1 MNQKAKRKSPIAVI
15 VSISI
20 VILIAIIGSVYYK
33 LNVEQSTLL
42 DEPVQ
47 PVEQED
53 EENVEDIVETDK
65 VLDQP
70 KEVENVDTD
79 DQNDEQS
86 TSNSVE
92 SSDQPATEQPSSTPP
107 VIPAQEK
114 LENGYIIGQQ
124 PPTEPTIVN
133 GVLIAN
139 KKYPL
144 PASYN
149 KGEDPNAR
157 AAFEKM
163 ATAAKAEG
171 IELVAFSGF
180 RSYEYQKTLYDRYV
194 SRDGKDA
201 ADRYSARPGHS
212 EHQTG
217 LAFDIGEKDRE
228 DLWLTSDFG
237 ETKAGQWLA
246 QNSHKFGFILRYPK
260 GKESITGFMHESWHF
275 RYLGEDLAAKVYE
288 AGVTLEEYLGI
299 Q

>member
-20 VILIAIIGSVYYK
+20 VILIAILGSVYYK
-33 LNVEQSTLL
+33 LNVAQSTLL
-42 DEPVQ
+42 EEPVL
-47 PVEQED
+47 PVEQEN
-53 EENVEDIVETDK
+53 EEIVEK
-65 VLDQP
+65 IVEAEVEPDQP
-70 KEVENVDTD
+70 KEPEDVNIREPNY
-79 DQNDEQS
+79 EQPATNPTEKS
-86 TSNSVE
+86 E
-92 SSDQPATEQPSSTPP
+92 PATEQPSTTPP
-107 VIPAQEK
+107 AAPTQEQ
-114 LENGYIIGQQ
+114 LENGYVIGQQ
-124 PPTEPTIVN
+124 VPTEPTVVN

-139 KKYPL
+139 KKHPL

-163 ATAAKAEG
+163 AAAAKTEG
-171 IELVAFSGF
+171 IELVAFSGY

-217 LAFDIGEKDRE
+217 LAYDIGEKGQE
-228 DLWLTSDFG
+228 NLWLTSAFG

-246 QNSHKFGFILRYPK
+246 HNSYKYGFILRYPK

-275 RYLGEDLAAKVYE
+275 RYLEGDLATKVYE

>member
-15 VSISI
+15 ASISVI
-20 VILIAIIGSVYYK
+20 ILIAILGSVYYK
-33 LNVEQSTLL
+33 LNVAQSTLVE
-42 DEPVQ
+42 EPVP
-47 PVEQED
+47 PVEQEN
-53 EENVEDIVETDK
+53 EEFVEDIVETD
-65 VLDQP
+65 VEPDQP
-70 KEVENVDTD
+70 KE
-79 DQNDEQS
+79 DEVG
-86 TSNSVE
+86 TSNGPSGEKPIEPPPSATKQPEPTLSPNVE
-92 SSDQPATEQPSSTPP
+92 VE
-107 VIPAQEK
+107 QEK
-114 LENGYIIGQQ
+114 IENGYVIGQQ
-124 PPTEPTIVN
+124 APTEPTVIN

-139 KKYPL
+139 KKHPL

-163 ATAAKAEG
+163 SAAAKAEG
-171 IELVAFSGF
+171 IELVAFSGY

-194 SRDGKDA
+194 GRDGKDA

-217 LAFDIGEKDRE
+217 LAFDIGEKGRE
-228 DLWLTSDFG
+228 ELWLTSAFG

-246 QNSHKFGFILRYPK
+246 QNSYKYGFILRYPK

-275 RYLGEDLAAKVYE
+275 RYLEGDLATKVYE
-288 AGVTLEEYLGI
+288 SGVTLEEYLGI

>member
-70 KEVENVDTD
+70 KEIEEVDKVNP
-79 DQNDEQS
+79 NDEQPA
-86 TSNSVE
+86 TNPVE
-92 SSDQPATEQPSSTPP
+92 PSEQPDTEQPSTTPP
-107 VIPAQEK
+107 VVPAQEK
-114 LENGYIIGQQ
+114 LENGYIVGQQ
-124 PPTEPTIVN
+124 LPKEPTIVN
-133 GVLIAN
+133 GVVIAN

-157 AAFEKM
+157 AAFDKM

-228 DLWLTSDFG
+228 DLWLTSAFG

-246 QNSHKFGFILRYPK
+246 QNSYKFGFILRYPK
-260 GKESITGFMHESWHF
+260 GKESITGFMHEAWHF
-275 RYLGEDLAAKVYE
+275 RYLGGDLAKKVYE

-299 Q
+299 

>member
-70 KEVENVDTD
+70 KEIEEVDKVNP
-79 DQNDEQS
+79 NDEQPA
-86 TSNSVE
+86 TNPVE
-92 SSDQPATEQPSSTPP
+92 PSEQPDTEQPSTTPP
-107 VIPAQEK
+107 VVPAQEK
-114 LENGYIIGQQ
+114 LENGYIVGQQ
-124 PPTEPTIVN
+124 LPKEPTIVN
-133 GVLIAN
+133 GVVIAN

-157 AAFEKM
+157 AAFDKM

-228 DLWLTSDFG
+228 DLWLTSAFG

-260 GKESITGFMHESWHF
+260 GKESITGFMHEAWHF
-275 RYLGEDLAAKVYE
+275 RYLGEDLAKKVYE

-299 Q
+299 

>member
-1 MNQKAKRKSPIAVI
+1 MNQKAKSKSPIAVI
-15 VSISI
+15 FSISI
-20 VILIAIIGSVYYK
+20 IILIAILGSVYYK

-42 DEPVQ
+42 EEPVQ
-47 PVEQED
+47 PVEQEN
-53 EENVEDIVETDK
+53 EEDIVETDK
-65 VLDQP
+65 ELDQP
-70 KEVENVDTD
+70 KEGEDVDSV
-79 DQNDEQS
+79 DQNDEQP
-86 TSNSVE
+86 TTNPVE
-92 SSDQPATEQPSSTPP
+92 SSDQPSTAPP
-107 VIPAQEK
+107 VVPASEK

-124 PPTEPTIVN
+124 PPTDPTIVN

-228 DLWLTSDFG
+228 DLWLTSAFG